1 MSETSKIEIHGLRKS
16 FGSNEVLK
24 NISLDVAKG
33 GVVAL
38 IGPSG
43 SGKSTLLRCIN
54 LLVVP
59 DGGSVRVGDTRFA
72 FGDGSKLPD
81 VRTLAKFRATTGM
94 VFQHFNLFPHMT
106 TMQNVMEGPVTVR
119 RMAKADAEKLARA
132 QLAKVGLAEKAD
144 QYPAT
149 LSGGQKQRVAIARA
163 LAMEPDVMLFDEATS
178 ALDPELVG
186 EVLNVIQQLASEGMT
201 MVIVTH
207 EIAFAREVA
216 DRLIFMRDG
225 VVVEEGPARQV
236 IDNPQEAATRAFLSH
251 FRRTAAGQRDT
262 VMPDINRIY
271 LVTGAASG
279 IGRATAKLLAAPGV
293 ALLLH
298 TRSNAEGLDATAAD
312 VQAKGAVVA
321 KCLGDLAEEA
331 AVADAL
337 AATQR
342 AFGRLDGL
350 ILVGGHARRGS
361 AIGTP
366 ADQFR
371 QAMDESALAFTRMV
385 EAALPLL
392 RAGQDPRIV
401 AVSSFVAH
409 AIRPEFAP
417 FAATAASRAAL
428 EALVRLTAVELA
440 KDGITVNA
448 VAPGLILK
456 DKPSESRLSP
466 EQIAATEA
474 LIPMRR
480 RGRPEEVAEIIAFL
494 ASPSASYVTG
504 QVWHVNGGL
513 T

>member
-1 MSETSKIEIHGLRKS
+1 
-16 FGSNEVLK
+16 
-24 NISLDVAKG
+24 
-33 GVVAL
+33 
-38 IGPSG
+38 
-43 SGKSTLLRCIN
+43 
-54 LLVVP
+54 
-59 DGGSVRVGDTRFA
+59 
-72 FGDGSKLPD
+72 
-81 VRTLAKFRATTGM
+81 
-94 VFQHFNLFPHMT
+94 
-106 TMQNVMEGPVTVR
+106 
-119 RMAKADAEKLARA
+119 
-132 QLAKVGLAEKAD
+132 
-144 QYPAT
+144 
-149 LSGGQKQRVAIARA
+149 
-163 LAMEPDVMLFDEATS
+163 
-178 ALDPELVG
+178 
-186 EVLNVIQQLASEGMT
+186 
-201 MVIVTH
+201 
-207 EIAFAREVA
+207 
-216 DRLIFMRDG
+216 
-225 VVVEEGPARQV
+225 
-236 IDNPQEAATRAFLSH
+236 
-251 FRRTAAGQRDT
+251 
-262 VMPDINRIY
+262 MPDLERVF

-279 IGRATAKLLAAPGV
+279 IGRATAKLLAAPGTG
-293 ALLLH
+293 LLLH
-298 TRSNAEGLDATAAD
+298 TRASAEGLAATASDAE
-312 VQAKGAVVA
+312 AKGAVVA
-321 KCLGDLAEEA
+321 KCLGDLAEGTATTEA
-331 AVADAL
+331 I
-337 AATQR
+337 AAAKA

-392 RAGQDPRIV
+392 RAGQDARIV

-417 FAATAASRAAL
+417 FAATAASRSAL

-448 VAPGLILK
+448 VSPGLIVK

-494 ASPSASYVTG
+494 ASPKASYVTG

>member
-1 MSETSKIEIHGLRKS
+1 
-16 FGSNEVLK
+16 
-24 NISLDVAKG
+24 
-33 GVVAL
+33 
-38 IGPSG
+38 
-43 SGKSTLLRCIN
+43 
-54 LLVVP
+54 
-59 DGGSVRVGDTRFA
+59 
-72 FGDGSKLPD
+72 
-81 VRTLAKFRATTGM
+81 
-94 VFQHFNLFPHMT
+94 
-106 TMQNVMEGPVTVR
+106 
-119 RMAKADAEKLARA
+119 
-132 QLAKVGLAEKAD
+132 
-144 QYPAT
+144 
-149 LSGGQKQRVAIARA
+149 
-163 LAMEPDVMLFDEATS
+163 
-178 ALDPELVG
+178 
-186 EVLNVIQQLASEGMT
+186 
-201 MVIVTH
+201 
-207 EIAFAREVA
+207 
-216 DRLIFMRDG
+216 
-225 VVVEEGPARQV
+225 
-236 IDNPQEAATRAFLSH
+236 
-251 FRRTAAGQRDT
+251 
-262 VMPDINRIY
+262 MPDINRVY

-279 IGRATAKLLAAPGV
+279 IGRATAKLLAAPGI

-331 AVADAL
+331 AVTDAL
-337 AATQR
+337 AATQG

-385 EAALPLL
+385 EAMLPML
-392 RAGQDPRIV
+392 RARQDPRIV

-428 EALVRLTAVELA
+428 EALVRVTAVELA

-448 VAPGLILK
+448 VAPGLIVK